1 VAQLVSFLGANPE
14 IVRVHAQVQVPLETL
29 VDPMQARATGRFGK
43 NSRFQHGFS
52 SSDAS
57 FALEFGANFGV
68 RDLNNSESYSK

>member
-1 VAQLVSFLGANPE
+1 
-14 IVRVHAQVQVPLETL
+14 
-29 VDPMQARATGRFGK
+29 MQARATGRFGK
-43 NSRFQHGFS
+43 NSRFQYGFS